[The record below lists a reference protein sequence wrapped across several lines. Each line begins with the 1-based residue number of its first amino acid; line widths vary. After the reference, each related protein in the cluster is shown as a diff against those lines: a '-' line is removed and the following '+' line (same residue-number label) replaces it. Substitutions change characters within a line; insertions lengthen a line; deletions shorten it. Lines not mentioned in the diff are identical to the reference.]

1 MFLFFRDLRRLA
13 ALTRLPALP
22 LAINEQTCY
31 VPATVLIQFVG
42 AGGTVPGLN
51 CGAGEER
58 GGVERGGAER
68 EDSRDRE
75 AADLQQSRSDKW
87 KAKHEAMLKLAA
99 SPLSL
104 NDNTKSGKNEPSNAE
119 EEMKI
124 KQQIFENKN
133 LVITVNETAKE
144 NNEALAYLEPSVET
158 DIHSE
163 ECGGGRSKTRGG
175 AGGVERGGRAG
186 RGERPGEREPPRLTT
201 RSMKTVLAV

>member
-22 LAINEQTCY
+22 LAINEQTCC
-31 VPATVLIQFVG
+31 VPASVLIQFVG
-42 AGGTVPGLN
+42 AGGPVPGLN

-58 GGVERGGAER
+58 GGADR

-163 ECGGGRSKTRGG
+163 ECSGGRGKTRGG
-175 AGGVERGGRAG
+175 SGGVERGGRAG

-201 RSMKTVLAV
+201 RSMKTALAV